1 MEDFIAY
8 LTQQLEAGKSD
19 IARLDADGLQD
30 DADFA
35 KVRTNIYEIARTVT
49 MALRNRPGA
58 GTEAV
63 EAQFARF
70 RAGWQ
75 ATLDKAREHGDT
87 RNIVVEETKLSALE
101 DIIAH
106 FREVE
111 K

>member
-1 MEDFIAY
+1 MTAAANSPGYPSFFM
-8 LTQQLEAGKSD
+8 AGMVMPPM
-19 IARLDADGLQD
+19 ADAV
-30 DADFA
+30 ATPEPEMA
-35 KVRTNIYEIARTVT
+35 PKRPEARTVT

-75 ATLDKAREHGDT
+75 TTLDKAREHGNT